1 MEDLCVLI
9 RTFRKYKEQY
19 STNDDEDWA
28 HDSGDVVD
36 KSELDFVKGLI
47 DIMKAEIAN
56 GLGWSI
62 RDAILIPGA
71 NALGLAPVSQAH
83 HFIYGILDL
92 IQQHVRTTDSGKV
105 ANEVMEAVLQIVQ
118 KSPSQSFLRIKAFEV
133 LASLRTPGLAN
144 EKTIEVIETWPNSG
158 AQEMAIEEWRIIKN
172 RVEDMDRRRR
182 KVKVPIAKHPLAAPT
197 PGEVASP

>member
-1 MEDLCVLI
+1 
-9 RTFRKYKEQY
+9 
-19 STNDDEDWA
+19 
-28 HDSGDVVD
+28 
-36 KSELDFVKGLI
+36 LDFVKGLI

-62 RDAILIPGA
+62 RDAISVPGA

-83 HFIYGILDL
+83 NFIYGILDL

-105 ANEVMEAVLQIVQ
+105 ANEVMETVLQIVQ
-118 KSPSQSFLRIKAFEV
+118 KLPSQSFLRIKGFEV

-144 EKTIEVIETWPNSG
+144 EKTIEVIETWPDSK
-158 AQEMAIEEWRIIKN
+158 AQEMAIEEWRVIKN

-182 KVKVPIAKHPLAAPT
+182 KAKAPIAQCPVVT
-197 PGEVASP
+197 PVSGEVANA